1 MKSFVVI
8 GMSRFGT
15 AVARKLTELGHEVL
29 AVDKLEHNI
38 HNVTDMVTHAVIADA
53 TEEKN
58 LKALGISNYDC
69 AILAIGYDL
78 ADSVLVTLGLKEL
91 GVKEIICR
99 ARDIQHKKIL
109 QKIGA
114 DRVIIPESEAGV
126 KLAVKIADLNLLEF
140 TELDEVFGV
149 SEMTLPA
156 RWAGKSIQQI
166 AVRQKYACTVVAV
179 KKPWEGG
186 EIVVAPGPDYVFM
199 EKDILVLIG
208 ETEGINLL
216 SHL

>member
-15 AVARKLTELGHEVL
+15 AVAKKLTELGHEVL

-38 HNVTDMVTHAVIADA
+38 QNVTDVVTHAVIADA
-53 TEEKN
+53 TEERN

-69 AILAIGYDL
+69 AILAIGYDI
-78 ADSVLVTLGLKEL
+78 ADSVLVTLALKEL
-91 GVKEIICR
+91 GVKEVVCR

-114 DRVIIPESEAGV
+114 DRVIIPEFEAGV
-126 KLAVKIADLNLLEF
+126 KLAVKIADLNILEF
-140 TELDEVFGV
+140 TELSELYGI
-149 SEMTLPA
+149 SEMTAPS
-156 RWAGKSIQQI
+156 RWIGKSIQQI
-166 AVRQKYACTVVAV
+166 AVRQKHACTVVAV
-179 KKPWEGG
+179 RKPWEGG
-186 EIVVAPGPDYVFM
+186 KIVIAPGPDYIFV
-199 EKDILVLIG
+199 EQDILVLIG
-208 ETEGINLL
+208 ETEAINLL